1 MRPLCV
7 FGRLGRGKKEA
18 RETMESPPRIYC
30 FFIIIIIIIII
41 FFFLLGYPA
50 EGSMEERATVTLKLS
65 DFTIK

>member
-30 FFIIIIIIIII
+30 FFIIIIIIIIF